1 MKKEL
6 VVMIGDLV
14 GSTEVDQ
21 RRTLQRRLVKAYK
34 DTNLSFKKNLHA
46 PIKITLGDEIAG
58 VVTSPINLY
67 RIATQLLE
75 GIYPHRMRFAFV
87 KGKLTAGLE
96 TKDAAIIDGPAFKKA
111 GENIALAKSAKN
123 DFIFDLGNPTN
134 DEILNSL
141 ANLVTEIKHDWTE
154 NQRKVAKLYA
164 ELKNQKKVAR
174 RMKVSQQNVAK
185 TLKSISWKK
194 VCQAEDTINKI
205 LTRYTDTT

>member
-34 DTNLSFKKNLHA
+34 DANLSFKKNLHA